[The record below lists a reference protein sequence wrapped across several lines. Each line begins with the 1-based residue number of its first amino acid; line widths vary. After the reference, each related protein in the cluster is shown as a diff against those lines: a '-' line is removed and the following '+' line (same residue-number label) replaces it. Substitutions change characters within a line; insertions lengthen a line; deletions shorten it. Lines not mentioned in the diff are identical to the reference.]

1 MKRNK
6 ATISR
11 GPNHLSFVG
20 VAIPYNDER
29 LTFEI
34 PVEELQ
40 NNPFI
45 STQNQ

>member
-6 ATISR
+6 ATITR

-20 VAIPYNDER
+20 VPISYDDDR

-34 PVEELQ
+34 PQAEIQ

-45 STQNQ
+45 DK